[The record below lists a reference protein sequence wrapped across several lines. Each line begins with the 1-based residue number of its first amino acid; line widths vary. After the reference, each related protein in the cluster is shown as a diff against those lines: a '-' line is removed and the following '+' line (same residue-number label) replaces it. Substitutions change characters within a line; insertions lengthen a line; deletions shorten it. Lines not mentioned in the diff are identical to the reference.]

1 MTFKWLYFTQVM
13 LNLDSEILIQSLNW
27 IFLMFGLGGGVER
40 ERGLVFPSV
49 WPVLSVYGRPSSC
62 DLGWLWFPFHT

>member
-27 IFLMFGLGGGVER
+27 IFLMFGLGGGGGEGEGFSFSQCLAGSFR
-40 ERGLVFPSV
+40 
-49 WPVLSVYGRPSSC
+49 
-62 DLGWLWFPFHT
+62 LWKTLQL